1 MEWGERE
8 GYVLARSKWQM
19 MEPMG
24 QNVNNNRLIWAK
36 GLWMLFVLCW
46 HFF

>member
-24 QNVNNNRLIWAK
+24 QNVNSRLIWAK
-36 GLWMLFVLCW
+36 GLWMFFVLCW